1 MADTLFVAEHPLI
14 QHTLSIMRNK
24 DTSTASFRRLLVE
37 IAMLLGYEITRDLPL
52 TWRDIQTPLTNM
64 KAPYLEGKKVVV
76 VSVLRA
82 GQGMVDGMLQIL
94 PSARVG
100 HVGLYRDP
108 KTLEAVQYYF
118 KMPSQ
123 MEDRD
128 VIIVDPML
136 ATGHTAVHAIRLVK
150 ETKPRSIKFMCL
162 LAAPEGVQTLHDS
175 HPDVTVY
182 TAAVDSH
189 LNEKAYIVPGLGDA
203 GDRIYGTK

>member
-1 MADTLFVAEHPLI
+1 MSENVFVADHPLV
-14 QHTLSIMRNK
+14 QHKLSIMRNK
-24 DTSTASFRRLLVE
+24 DTSTASFRKLLIE

-52 TWRDIQTPLTNM
+52 TWHDIETPITSM
-64 KAPYLEGKKVVV
+64 KAPLIEGRKLVV

-82 GQGMVDGMLQIL
+82 GGGMVDGMLQIL

-108 KTLEAVQYYF
+108 ETLQAVQYYF
-118 KMPSQ
+118 KLPKTMG
-123 MEDRD
+123 DRD
-128 VIIVDPML
+128 AIIVDPML
-136 ATGHTAVHAIRLVK
+136 ATGHTAVHAINLVK
-150 ETKPRSIKFMCL
+150 ETGPRSVKFMCL
-162 LAAPEGVQTLHDS
+162 LAAPEGIKTLQEA
-175 HPDVTVY
+175 HPDVKIY